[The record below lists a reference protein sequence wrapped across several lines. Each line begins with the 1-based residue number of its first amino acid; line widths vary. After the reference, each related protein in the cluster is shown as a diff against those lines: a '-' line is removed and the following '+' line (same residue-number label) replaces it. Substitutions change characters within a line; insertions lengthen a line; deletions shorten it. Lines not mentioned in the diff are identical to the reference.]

1 VNDDPLPGARVL
13 LVEDETFVSL
23 LLEDMLEELGCAIV
37 GIAQTVARGVA
48 LAREATIELAV
59 LDVNVAGEKVTPV
72 ADILRERG
80 VPFVFSTGYGAAGLP
95 PEWESHPVVA
105 KPFAIEDLARA
116 LREASA
122 ARTPGS

>member
-23 LLEDMLEELGCAIV
+23 LLEDMLEELGCAIA

-72 ADILRERG
+72 AEILRERG

-95 PEWESHPVVA
+95 PEWRSHHVVA
-105 KPFAIEDLARA
+105 KPFAIDDLARA